1 VFHSSKLGDYNN
13 AKDEKL
19 LGSLQ
24 FLLGIHSNRNHFLIE
39 SLDFLLLNMI
49 SRKNRQGDNFK
60 KISLTVGLC
69 LGYLLILITSSCID
83 GEDTVNLEGCPRP
96 KAADALGI
104 KQVFFSPYRMNRYS
118 TSADTVALAD
128 FGFNFELDI
137 QVQENP
143 NSGSLPGQAYALS
156 CIQTFTIQN
165 ISNISVILTAPF
177 AGLPIGTDISYL
189 LLTPDNERISE
200 LRAFENVSVY
210 FGTTLQTTP
219 PNYSQLKT
227 RTFLF
232 LKNGTQTFIDSTSPY
247 LKTN

>member
-1 VFHSSKLGDYNN
+1 MRLINF
-13 AKDEKL
+13 
-19 LGSLQ
+19 LQ
-24 FLLGIHSNRNHFLIE
+24 SG
-39 SLDFLLLNMI
+39 
-49 SRKNRQGDNFK
+49 NFK
-60 KISLTVGLC
+60 KVSLTLGIC
-69 LGYLLILITSSCID
+69 LGYMVLLMASSCID
-83 GEDTVNLEGCPRP
+83 GEDNTLNLEGCPRP

-118 TSADTVALAD
+118 TSADTVALAE

-137 QVQENP
+137 QIQENP

-156 CIQTFTIQN
+156 CIQAFNIRN

-189 LLTPDNERISE
+189 LLTPDNKRISE
-200 LRAFENVSVY
+200 LREFENVPVY
-210 FGTTLQTTP
+210 FGTSLQTTP